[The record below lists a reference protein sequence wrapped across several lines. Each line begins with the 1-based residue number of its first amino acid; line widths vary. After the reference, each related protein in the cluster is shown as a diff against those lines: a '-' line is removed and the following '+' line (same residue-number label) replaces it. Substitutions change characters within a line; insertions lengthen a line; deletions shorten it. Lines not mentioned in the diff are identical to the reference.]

1 MGAARRC
8 GASAPSLRHMDS
20 EPARRRPRLEIEW
33 ALRRWGSGPP
43 LSATLE
49 HDPEKWAPVFP
60 RDKREAFARRS
71 CSNKKTDWDDDSKK
85 RHPNLGESTGQAR
98 RHGFEHRWH
107 RKV

>member
-1 MGAARRC
+1 MDAARRC
-8 GASAPSLRHMDS
+8 GASPPSFRDLDS

-43 LSATLE
+43 LSATQSMIR
-49 HDPEKWAPVFP
+49 KVGTGFP
-60 RDKREAFARRS
+60 SRQTRNAFARRS

-85 RHPNLGESTGQAR
+85 RYPNLGESTGQAR